1 MEKYQH
7 LNPEEFKAM
16 MSDDVVILDVRTAS
30 ETDMGIIPGA
40 LTQFDIHESD
50 FDQKI
55 EDLDPDKT
63 YLVYCRSGVRSVH
76 ACEKMAALGFA
87 HLYNL
92 RGGIIAWHQAYSL
105 S

>member
-16 MSDDVVILDVRTAS
+16 MSDDVVILDVRTAP
-30 ETDMGIIPGA
+30 ETDMGIISGA

-63 YLVYCRSGVRSVH
+63 YLIYCRSGVGAFMPVKKWPLWVLLV
-76 ACEKMAALGFA
+76 CT
-87 HLYNL
+87 
-92 RGGIIAWHQAYSL
+92 I
-105 S
+105 

>member
-16 MSDDVVILDVRTAS
+16 MSDDVVILDVRTAP
-30 ETDMGIIPGA
+30 ETDMGIISGA

-63 YLVYCRSGVRSVH
+63 YLIYCRSG
-76 ACEKMAALGFA
+76 AALGFA

-92 RGGIIAWHQAYSL
+92 RGGIIAWHQAFPAI
-105 S
+105 